1 MKLDVTNMSSE
12 SGTHQEKLAILTRKS
27 RLKRGQVDWVVLK
40 AGLVC
45 LLLHVVF
52 YAVWQFY
59 PPMHDLV
66 DQYRFLVVS
75 PLFVLVLFFLGR
87 AFLLLYREFRK

>member
-1 MKLDVTNMSSE
+1 MKLDVTNMNSE
-12 SGTHQEKLAILTRKS
+12 SGNAPRELAILTRKS
-27 RLKRGQVDWVVLK
+27 RLKKGQVDWVVLK

-45 LLLHVVF
+45 LLLHAVF

-59 PPMHDLV
+59 PPMNELV

-75 PLFVLVLFFLGR
+75 PLFVLVLFLLGR
-87 AFLLLYREFRK
+87 LVFLLFKQSRK